1 MISKEEAN
9 QIQKFTDS
17 IITANLAVASILDGK
32 KTIYS
37 SEKDKESAVF
47 MVETVVNEVIWI
59 KKIL

>member
-17 IITANLAVASILDGK
+17 IITANSAVASTLYGK

-37 SEKDKESAVF
+37 SEKDTQSAVF
-47 MVETVVNEVIWI
+47 IVEALVNEEKDSVIW
-59 KKIL
+59 